1 LLSLC
6 LVQRSHDDKTLTAVS
21 TDDPNYGITLN
32 FELLED
38 SFIIMDADGDNL
50 SLNSISTISSDGE
63 MSMVGN
69 NGVTGVRKIDD

>member
-1 LLSLC
+1 
-6 LVQRSHDDKTLTAVS
+6 VQRSHDDKTLTAVS